1 MEKILSQLSKPAR
14 DDLDLFSVRLQI
26 IFLSFNITMASERFV
41 TTSVFTGQ
49 IVCFAIM
56 FSFFKFISQT
66 CVDVLPGQTADPN
79 NCPPGQTKFARPM
92 LNAFMM
98 VASMSL
104 GFIYYFPFRHG
115 KPGIPK
121 ITRKSML
128 YILLPS
134 LLDCFCSLLLL
145 AGSIFIPMSLALVLK
160 GTRIFFSC
168 LLAILLFKR
177 KIKAYQW
184 TGVVLA
190 LIGSGLAGL
199 SAILNNANTPS
210 TTPTSKIIL
219 GICLVIAGEFVRS
232 LMVTIQ
238 EMQMKKGLCDPVFL
252 MSLQGVYGGFF
263 IFIAMVIAWKAV
275 SGQDIDGS
283 FESLAV
289 TFQMASQSTTII
301 TMLCLVPI
309 FSVTGFICSAF
320 VSKLLSAVHNAMAS
334 VMMTAVVWMFEIIVR
349 YAIDPH
355 LGSPWGAYS
364 ALQLVGF
371 GFVVLAMIVYGPVVK
386 FPKVFE
392 YPTESKAELET
403 KEELEPYESQES
415 IQLTK

>member
-1 MEKILSQLSKPAR
+1 LSHPHKALR
-14 DDLDLFSVRLQI
+14 DNFE
-26 IFLSFNITMASERFV
+26 FNIYQLDSITIRFTIVMASERFV
-41 TTSVFTGQ
+41 TTSVFVGQ
-49 IVCFAIM
+49 IICFAVM

-66 CVDVLPGQTADPN
+66 CVDVLPGQSADTA

-134 LLDCFCSLLLL
+134 LLDCCCSLLLL

-199 SAILNNANTPS
+199 SAILNNSNTPS

-275 SGQDIDGS
+275 SGNDIDGS

-301 TMLCLVPI
+301 TMLCLVPL

-334 VMMTAVVWMFEIIVR
+334 VMMTAVVWLFEIIVR
-349 YAIDPH
+349 YAIDDH
-355 LGSPWGAYS
+355 LGSAWGPYS

-371 GFVVLAMIVYGPVVK
+371 GFVVVAMIVYGPVVK

-403 KEELEPYESQES
+403 KEELRPYESQES
-415 IQLTK
+415 IELTK

>member
-1 MEKILSQLSKPAR
+1 MI
-14 DDLDLFSVRLQI
+14 
-26 IFLSFNITMASERFV
+26 MASQRLV
-41 TTSVFTGQ
+41 TTSVFVGQ
-49 IVCFAIM
+49 IICFAIM
-56 FSFFKFISQT
+56 FSFFKFITQT
-66 CVDVLPGQTADPN
+66 CVDVLPGQIPDEK
-79 NCPPGQTKFARPM
+79 NCPPGQTKFTRPM

-121 ITRKSML
+121 ITRKSLL

-134 LLDCFCSLLLL
+134 LLDCCCSLLLL

-177 KIKAYQW
+177 KIRAYQW

-199 SAILNNANTPS
+199 SAILNNSSAQSS
-210 TTPTSKIIL
+210 TTTTMIVL

-252 MSLQGVYGGFF
+252 MSLQGIYGGFF
-263 IFIAMVIAWKAV
+263 IFVAMVIAWKV
-275 SGQDIDGS
+275 VGGNDVDGS

-289 TFQMASQSTTII
+289 TFQMASQSTSII
-301 TMLCLVPI
+301 VMLCLVPI

-334 VMMTAVVWMFEIIVR
+334 VMMTAVVWMFEIIVH
-349 YAIDPH
+349 YSIDPH
-355 LGSPWGAYS
+355 LGSKWGQYS

-371 GFVVLAMIVYGPVVK
+371 GFVVVAMVVYGPVVK

-403 KEELEPYESQES
+403 KEELKPYESRES
-415 IQLTK
+415 IEESK

>member
-1 MEKILSQLSKPAR
+1 MTPSSC
-14 DDLDLFSVRLQI
+14 SN
-26 IFLSFNITMASERFV
+26 SMASERFV
-41 TTSVFTGQ
+41 TSSVFVGQ
-49 IVCFAIM
+49 IMCFAVM

-66 CVDVLPGQTADPN
+66 CVDVLPGQQPDKD

-121 ITRKSML
+121 ITRKSLL

-134 LLDCFCSLLLL
+134 LLDCCCSLLLL

-177 KIKAYQW
+177 KIRSYQW
-184 TGVVLA
+184 TGVALA
-190 LIGSGLAGL
+190 LVGSGLAGL
-199 SAILNNANTPS
+199 SAILNNSNSQS
-210 TTPTSKIIL
+210 TTSTTQIVL

-263 IFIAMVIAWKAV
+263 IFIAMVIAWQAV
-275 SGQDIDGS
+275 SGADVDGS

-289 TFQMASQSTTII
+289 TMQMASQSTAII
-301 TMLCLVPI
+301 VMLCMVPI

-334 VMMTAVVWMFEIIVR
+334 VMMTAVVWMFEIIVH
-349 YAIDPH
+349 YAIDSH
-355 LGSPWGAYS
+355 LGSKWGTYS

-371 GFVVLAMIVYGPVVK
+371 AFVVLAMIVYGPVVK
-386 FPKVFE
+386 FPKIFE

-403 KEELEPYESQES
+403 KEEMKPFESRES
-415 IQLTK
+415 IQESQ